1 MVLSENFPMVSK
13 SIFDLFRIGIG
24 PSSSHT
30 VGPMTAALRF
40 RQRLAESPV
49 SERVA
54 GIRVQCFG
62 SLAATGRGHGT
73 DTAIMMGLCGED
85 PETVEPNRIPAVL
98 EELSASHRLEWARG
112 RTIEFIPERD
122 VDLSHVRPLPLHPNG
137 MHFCALD
144 ADGNVLSDEVV
155 YSVGGGSIAT
165 EQELKSPKGD
175 GGRLPFEF
183 SSGDELLSL
192 CEKEKI
198 SISDVVLRNESTL
211 HGESEVRSRLRRIRA
226 VMMQSIKNGL
236 RTSGTLPGP
245 LKVQRRAKKL
255 RRRLLLQGEK
265 QMRDP
270 LAILDWVNLYAI
282 AVSEE
287 NAAGRRIVTAP
298 TNGAAGIIPA
308 VLHYAEQFCVPKRGD
323 ALDRFL
329 LTAGGIGLLYKN
341 NASISG
347 ADVGCQGEVG
357 VACSM
362 AAAGLTELMGG
373 SPAETENAAEIAM
386 EHNLGLTCDPIGG
399 LVQIPCIE
407 RNAIA
412 AVKALTAARL
422 ALCGNGHSY
431 VSLDQVLRTMLA
443 TGRDMKQKYKET
455 AMGGLAVNV
464 VNC

>member
-1 MVLSENFPMVSK
+1 MVLPENFPMVSK

-30 VGPMTAALRF
+30 VGPMTAALQF

-98 EELSASHRLEWARG
+98 EELSSSHRLEWASG

-144 ADGNVLSDEVV
+144 EDGNVLSDEVV

-175 GGRLPFEF
+175 GMRLPFEF

-198 SISDVVLRNESTL
+198 SISDVVLRNESAL
-211 HGESEVRSRLRRIRA
+211 HGEIEVRSRLRRIRA

-308 VLHYAEQFCVPKRGD
+308 VLHYAEQFCAPKRSD

-362 AAAGLTELMGG
+362 AAAGLTELLGG

>member
-1 MVLSENFPMVSK
+1 M
-13 SIFDLFRIGIG
+13 FRIGIG

-30 VGPMTAALRF
+30 VGPMSAALRF
-40 RQRLAESPV
+40 RKRLAESELA
-49 SERVA
+49 ERVA

-62 SLAATGRGHGT
+62 SLAATGKGHGT
-73 DTAIMMGLCGED
+73 DTAIMLGLCGED
-85 PETVEPNRIPAVL
+85 PETVEPSRIPAVL
-98 EELSASHRLEWARG
+98 DSLSSSHSLEWAAG
-112 RTIEFIPERD
+112 RRIEFIPKRD

-137 MHFCALD
+137 MHFCAVD
-144 ADGNVLSDEVV
+144 AEGNVLADEVV

-165 EQELKSPKGD
+165 EQELRSPALVGD
-175 GGRLPFEF
+175 VRLPFEF
-183 SSGDELLSL
+183 ASGDELLCL
-192 CEKEKI
+192 CEREKL
-198 SISDVVLRNESTL
+198 SISEVILRNEEAL
-211 HGESEVRSRLRRIRA
+211 HGEDEVRTRLRRIRA

-236 RTSGTLPGP
+236 RTSGCLPGP

-308 VLHYAEQFCVPKRGD
+308 VLHYAAQFCAPKYSD

-362 AAAGLTELMGG
+362 AAAALTELMGG

-422 ALCGNGHSY
+422 ALCGNGHSF
-431 VSLDQVLRTMLA
+431 VSLDQVMRTMLA